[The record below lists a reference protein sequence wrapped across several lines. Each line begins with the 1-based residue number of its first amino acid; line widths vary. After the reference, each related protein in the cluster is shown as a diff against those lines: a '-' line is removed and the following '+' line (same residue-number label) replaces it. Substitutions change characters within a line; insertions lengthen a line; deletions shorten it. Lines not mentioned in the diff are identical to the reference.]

1 MITNWQI
8 VPLEFRRAWNK
19 QLSGWHPVEVRDAT
33 PALYRVGFTLK
44 KYVQNKLKL
53 LQVKFSVSAPLKD
66 TFVDIQDWSKGI
78 VIVNGFVLG
87 RIFAVGPQQT
97 LYLPAGLLQ
106 EGENEIVVFEHFRAP
121 EYLKFSD
128 VPIFGYGT
136 YIEN

>member
-1 MITNWQI
+1 M
-8 VPLEFRRAWNK
+8 
-19 QLSGWHPVEVRDAT
+19 
-33 PALYRVGFTLK
+33 
-44 KYVQNKLKL
+44 
-53 LQVKFSVSAPLKD
+53 KFSVSAPLKD